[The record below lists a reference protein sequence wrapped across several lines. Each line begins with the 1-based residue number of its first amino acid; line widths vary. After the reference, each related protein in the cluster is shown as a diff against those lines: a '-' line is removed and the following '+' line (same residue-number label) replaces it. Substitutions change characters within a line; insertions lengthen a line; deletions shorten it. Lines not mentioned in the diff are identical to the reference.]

1 MLQKHNDYWC
11 WTVKQHLTKSD
22 EDCSRLEICLLRRWN
37 SMKTAH
43 KFNTELSHKPGNDNP
58 LPSADAVVNENSH
71 AQSIRRRL
79 CLLGCD
85 DGCLSTYIHASSDDA
100 TAELAS
106 CSSSTAISSTWWV
119 SRESKIEN
127 WHSED
132 RSSIP
137 EWNFLYFFFVSIFGA
152 INSTVLNHVY
162 KQPTR
167 WAVAVKLHE
176 SNIFRFL

>member
-106 CSSSTAISSTWWV
+106 SFMVEVVHLRLPSLQ
-119 SRESKIEN
+119 RGESAERARSKTDTLRIEVRFPN
-127 WHSED
+127 GTFC
-132 RSSIP
+132 I
-137 EWNFLYFFFVSIFGA
+137 FFCFNIRC
-152 INSTVLNHVY
+152 Y
-162 KQPTR
+162 K
-167 WAVAVKLHE
+167 
-176 SNIFRFL
+176 

>member
-1 MLQKHNDYWC
+1 
-11 WTVKQHLTKSD
+11 
-22 EDCSRLEICLLRRWN
+22 
-37 SMKTAH
+37 MKTAH

-106 CSSSTAISSTWWV
+106 SFMVEVVHLRLPSLQ
-119 SRESKIEN
+119 RGESAERARSKTDTLRIEVRFPN
-127 WHSED
+127 GTFC
-132 RSSIP
+132 I
-137 EWNFLYFFFVSIFGA
+137 FFVSIFGA

-167 WAVAVKLHE
+167 
-176 SNIFRFL
+176 